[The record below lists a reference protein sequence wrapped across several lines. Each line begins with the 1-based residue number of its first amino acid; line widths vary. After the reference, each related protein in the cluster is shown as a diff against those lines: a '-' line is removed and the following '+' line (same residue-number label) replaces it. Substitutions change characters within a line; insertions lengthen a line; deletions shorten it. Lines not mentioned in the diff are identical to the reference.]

1 MKQLTELCVYSPL
14 DWTQEKAT
22 EFGETKLCEV
32 PSGWGYRLTRRK
44 NSVWVD
50 AETPPGGI

>member
-14 DWTQEKAT
+14 DWTQERAT